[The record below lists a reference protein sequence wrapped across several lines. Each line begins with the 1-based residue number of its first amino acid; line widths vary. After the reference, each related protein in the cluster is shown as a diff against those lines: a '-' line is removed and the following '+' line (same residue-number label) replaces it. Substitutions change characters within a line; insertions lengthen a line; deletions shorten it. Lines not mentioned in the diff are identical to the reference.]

1 MVLMRQDECD
11 ELAKHQ
17 FGSQDLIAH
26 EDVSDTWHDLTNY
39 WDRESCFRT
48 ICVEREVRRVDK
60 MAEETEVADLMQG
73 LDDLRLS
80 GVDEGKVEVEN
91 AVTIAKAEL
100 HDLMA
105 ELTIESQGR

>member
-1 MVLMRQDECD
+1 
-11 ELAKHQ
+11 
-17 FGSQDLIAH
+17 
-26 EDVSDTWHDLTNY
+26 
-39 WDRESCFRT
+39 
-48 ICVEREVRRVDK
+48 